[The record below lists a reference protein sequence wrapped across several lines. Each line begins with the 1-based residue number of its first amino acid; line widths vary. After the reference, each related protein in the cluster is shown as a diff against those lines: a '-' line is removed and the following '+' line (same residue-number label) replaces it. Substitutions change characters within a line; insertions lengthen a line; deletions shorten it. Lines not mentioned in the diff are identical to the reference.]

1 MIKGKKKRAGFTLI
15 ELLVVIAIIAILAAI
30 LLPALARA
38 REAARRA
45 SCQSNLKQFGL
56 IFKMFTNENQGN
68 FPGPQEYWLNQ
79 SLLHGFDS
87 SVLYPEYWTDP
98 SLAICPSD
106 SRADVGEVEWARAAF
121 PPYSGGYG
129 VAEDFI
135 RQLDGLSDDMSIRTG
150 LVLGGNPTLP
160 SDVHA
165 VRHALL
171 SHPISY
177 LYMPYAIQSMSQFCE
192 AAYVRAFAG
201 SPAGN
206 NIAWFQPSIENVG
219 GPGSGTTFLIQSIP
233 DRDCLDGLSQGTS
246 SWVHSPRFWA
256 PSVYP
261 PIDDDG
267 VSALPSSYPRLREG
281 VERFMITDINN
292 PAASSQGQSTI
303 FVMFDAFSSG
313 ITNRTEAGI
322 ADSGVMRYNHVPGGA
337 NVLYMD
343 GHVEFVRQ
351 NSKVPM
357 LVNIFNSP
365 DYFLA
370 GIAWSPRIPFYL
382 FCMSNAGGAG

>member
-1 MIKGKKKRAGFTLI
+1 MRRKPVRGFTLI

-45 SCQSNLKQFGL
+45 SCQNNLKQWGL
-56 IFKMFTNENQGN
+56 IFKMYSGEDKGGH
-68 FPGPQEYWLNQ
+68 FPPGVRIPFQEYL
-79 SLLHGFDS
+79 SYDAAAI
-87 SVLYPEYWTDP
+87 YPEYWTDP
-98 SLAICPSD
+98 AIARCPSD
-106 SRADVGEVEWARAAF
+106 AGGDTVGTQLGMETDFPAQIERIASKQGGANASAARACLIAK
-121 PPYSGGYG
+121 
-129 VAEDFI
+129 
-135 RQLDGLSDDMSIRTG
+135 LSS
-150 LVLGGNPTLP
+150 
-160 SDVHA
+160 
-165 VRHALL
+165 
-171 SHPISY
+171 PISY
-177 LYMPYAIQSMSQFCE
+177 YYLPWLAPTQGRICDITNSTWLHKYAPAVQGTT
-192 AAYVRAFAG
+192 AYVVESWAQADLAAVDSTCGVYGDLTVTHNANGYRPGYTDLQASYAG
-201 SPAGN
+201 AWAGLPFDDLGGAMPA
-206 NIAWFQPSIENVG
+206 
-219 GPGSGTTFLIQSIP
+219 
-233 DRDCLDGLSQGTS
+233 
-246 SWVHSPRFWA
+246 
-256 PSVYP
+256 
-261 PIDDDG
+261 
-267 VSALPSSYPRLREG
+267 SYPRLREG

-351 NSKVPM
+351 DSKVPM